1 MTSLLDN
8 KILPAFWAFMIF
20 LGFFAHL
27 PDLGGD
33 TPSRLLFGWAI
44 LFAITGWFGFH
55 ALRQDAVDVPMSVLF
70 ALIISPL
77 YLLLLGLLGHAI
89 DFSFAWTPALV
100 VFALALLFIAL
111 TNSGLK
117 QAAFDKI
124 LIFAVLTQA
133 LMVLGSEDFPL
144 LAAIPGP
151 MAWPSQQV
159 FVFGGYWQVNVMSNI
174 LSCLTL
180 WSLWHISRLSAFT
193 PWHGLV
199 ALCALILFPL
209 TIGWTNSF
217 SGLVFLLVGLAL
229 LSVTGWQQR
238 EQLRLWIFMAGV
250 AVTLISLLA
259 SSYIG
264 LGVETA
270 PNAVAKAGASSMPD
284 RLGIWL
290 RSYYAFLEAPL
301 FGHGLGHFASI
312 YNDMALLHSDTQGY
326 RWIDNTR
333 NAHNIIVHNLVEI
346 GLIGTIILLGP
357 FVWFGVTLLKRH
369 PQHWATVAILAPVLG
384 HMMTGYPQRQSAVP
398 LLLVVLVV
406 SHMSEFYGAGPMRK
420 ISLQALYP
428 RLRLSALAAFV
439 LPAMIGAIWTG
450 IAFSKASARQMMLT
464 HPQYDQRMIP
474 WRFSQ
479 PDLQHP
485 FLGHGAQVQ
494 AVFGLTSRAVYAQD
508 KANLPRLLGM
518 LSEFERTSIRGR
530 PAWGVLV
537 RGYIVVGD
545 LDKAREVMKIGAA
558 LDPNWARATMQG
570 LAEEIKVGRQDI
582 LRAIDPNPRPAE

>member
-1 MTSLLDN
+1 MYTRRFGLVFCTL
-8 KILPAFWAFMIF
+8 IF

-44 LFAITGWFGFH
+44 FFALIGWFGFH
-55 ALRQDAVDVPMSVLF
+55 ALRQDAIDISTPVLF

-89 DFSFAWTPALV
+89 DFSFGWTPALV
-100 VFALALLFIAL
+100 VFSVALLFIAL

-238 EQLRLWIFMAGV
+238 EQLRLQIFMAGV

-290 RSYYAFLEAPL
+290 RSYYAFREAPL

-312 YNDMALLHSDTQGY
+312 YNDMALLHSDTQSY
-326 RWIDNTR
+326 RWVDNTR

-346 GLIGTIILLGP
+346 GLIGAIILLGP
-357 FVWFGVTLLKRH
+357 FIWFGVTLLKRH

-406 SHMSEFYGAGPMRK
+406 SHMSVFYGAGPMRK
-420 ISLQALYP
+420 ISLQALHP

-494 AVFGLTSRAVYAQD
+494 AAFGLTSRAVYAQD
-508 KANLPRLLGM
+508 RANLPRLLGM
-518 LSEFERTSIRGR
+518 LSELERTSIRGR

-582 LRAIDPNPRPAE
+582 LRAIDPNLRPAE

>member
-1 MTSLLDN
+1 MNSVHTSRALCGFFGVL
-8 KILPAFWAFMIF
+8 IF

-44 LFAITGWFGFH
+44 FFAIIGWSGLQ
-55 ALRQDAVDVPMSVLF
+55 ALRQDAIDVSTPVLF
-70 ALIISPL
+70 ALIISPI
-77 YLLLLGLLGHAI
+77 YLLLLGPLDHAV

-100 VFALALLFIAL
+100 VFSVALLFIAL
-111 TNSGLK
+111 TNSGLSET
-117 QAAFDKI
+117 AFDKI

-133 LMVLGSEDFPL
+133 LMVLGSEDYPL

-151 MAWPSQQV
+151 MTWPSQQV
-159 FVFGGYWQVNVMSNI
+159 FVHGGYWQVNVMSNI

-180 WSLWHISRLSAFT
+180 WSLWHMSRLSAFT

-199 ALCALILFPL
+199 AICAFILFPL
-209 TIGWTNSF
+209 TVGWTNSF
-217 SGLVFLLVGLAL
+217 SGLVFLLVGSAL
-229 LSVTGWQQR
+229 MSVIAWQQK
-238 EQLRLWIFMAGV
+238 EQLRPRIFMAGV
-250 AVTLISLLA
+250 AITLASLLA

-264 LGVETA
+264 IGVETA

-290 RSYYAFLEAPL
+290 RSYYAFREAPL
-301 FGHGLGHFASI
+301 FGHGLGNFASI

-333 NAHNIIVHNLVEI
+333 NAHNIVMQNLVEI
-346 GLIGTIILLGP
+346 GLMGTIILLGP
-357 FVWFGVTLLKRH
+357 FIWFGVALLKRH
-369 PQHWATVAILAPVLG
+369 PQHWASVAILAPVLG

-398 LLLVVLVV
+398 LLLAVLVV
-406 SHMSEFYGAGPMRK
+406 THMSVLYGVGPMRK
-420 ISLQALYP
+420 ISLQTVHP
-428 RLRLSALAAFV
+428 KLRLLGLAAFV
-439 LPAMIGAIWTG
+439 LPAMLGAIWTG
-450 IAFSKASARQMMLT
+450 IEFSKASSRQMMLT
-464 HPQYDQRMIP
+464 HPKYDPRMIP

-485 FLGHGAQVQ
+485 FLGHAAQVQ

-508 KANLPRLLGM
+508 KANLPKLLEM
-518 LSEFERTSIRGR
+518 LAAYEQTSVRGR

-545 LDKAREVMKIGAA
+545 LDKAHEIMQIGAA
-558 LDPNWARATMQG
+558 LDPQWARATMQG
-570 LAEEIKVGRQDI
+570 LAEEIKIGRQDI

>member
-1 MTSLLDN
+1 MYSRNLSF
-8 KILPAFWAFMIF
+8 AFAALIF

-44 LFAITGWFGFH
+44 FFAIIGWFGFH
-55 ALRQDAVDVPMSVLF
+55 ALRQDDIDVPMPVLF
-70 ALIISPL
+70 VLIVSPL
-77 YLLLLGLLGHAI
+77 YLLLHGPLGHAA

-100 VFALALLFIAL
+100 VFALALLFIVLA
-111 TNSGLK
+111 NFGLGDTD
-117 QAAFDKI
+117 FDRI
-124 LIFAVLTQA
+124 LVFAVLTQA

-159 FVFGGYWQVNVMSNI
+159 FVHGGYWQVNVMSNI

-199 ALCALILFPL
+199 ALCAFILFPL
-209 TIGWTNSF
+209 TVGWTNSF

-229 LSVTGWQQR
+229 ISVIAWQQR
-238 EQLRLWIFMAGV
+238 EQLRPRIFMAGV

-290 RSYYAFLEAPL
+290 RSYYAFREAPL
-301 FGHGLGHFASI
+301 LGHGLGNFSSI
-312 YNDMALLHSDTQGY
+312 YNDMALLHSDTQSY

-346 GLIGTIILLGP
+346 GVIGTIILLGP

-369 PQHWATVAILAPVLG
+369 PQHWATVAILVPVLG

-398 LLLVVLVV
+398 LLLVVLIVMYKSV
-406 SHMSEFYGAGPMRK
+406 LYGAGPLRK
-420 ISLQALYP
+420 IPLKALHP

-439 LPAMIGAIWTG
+439 LPAMVGAIWTG
-450 IAFSKASARQMMLT
+450 IEFSKASARQMMLT

-508 KANLPRLLGM
+508 KANLPRLLDR
-518 LSEFERTSIRGR
+518 LSELERTSIRGR

-558 LDPNWARATMQG
+558 LDPHWARATMQG

-582 LRAIDPNPRPAE
+582 LRAIDPNLRPAE